1 MSLVSVFAGTT
12 ENGHEVELE
21 FDRSKL
27 VLNTARLRVDRREVD
42 SENIFYGE
50 RELSTSLPDG
60 TDILVALHSG
70 MVGEL
75 TRAQLRT
82 GDGSWVDLI
91 QR

>member
-1 MSLVSVFAGTT
+1 MYGGTT

-21 FDRSKL
+21 FDRSKF

-42 SENIFYGE
+42 SENIFYGV

-60 TDILVALHSG
+60 TEISVAVHSG
-70 MVGEL
+70 MLGEL

-82 GDGSWVDLI
+82 GDGSWVDLV